1 MQRRLAGTQSR
12 SGEAELAL
20 TILEL
25 WMSITIGMF
34 FFDLTFSPGKTN
46 LTLMSPT
53 SHECFSYFTS
63 SVFVATWNVAG
74 RSPPSNLSI
83 DDWLHASPPADIY
96 VLG

>member
-1 MQRRLAGTQSR
+1 M
-12 SGEAELAL
+12 
-20 TILEL
+20 
-25 WMSITIGMF
+25 
-34 FFDLTFSPGKTN
+34 KTN
-46 LTLMSPT
+46 LALMSPI
-53 SHECFSYFTS
+53 SHFTYLMS